1 MTILTVPAAI
11 ALALSCNIPRPVVPV
26 IVGIARHESG
36 LDTAA
41 INRDANGTIDAG
53 LAQVN
58 SSNWGWLGIHSL
70 QEALDPC
77 TNLRG
82 GVRVL
87 LARYNGNGSDV
98 SKMIYAASVLAAIP
112 QASGPAS
119 VRSASPIP
127 SNPFTKPSRTDR
139 EIAFTVERK

>member
-36 LDTAA
+36 LNTAA
-41 INRDANGTIDAG
+41 INHDANGTIDAG

-70 QEALDPC
+70 RQALDPC

-98 SKMIYAASVLAAIP
+98 SKMIYAASVLAGIP

-119 VRSASPIP
+119 VRPTPPIP